1 MTLPARPLRT
11 AMLLR
16 ALLALMALM
25 ALLAGAGALAQEPM
39 AQEHEV
45 KAAYLL
51 KFPAFVEWPL
61 VEASEAPFT
70 IVLVGAER
78 VAAELRLLAQG
89 RRINGRPIQVTYA
102 PPGDPLQ
109 RAEMVFV
116 GRSAAAS
123 LDSIAGELAGQHTL
137 IVAEAQGSLA
147 QGAVLNFVLSE
158 GRVRFEVSQA
168 AAEARGLRVSSR
180 LLALATRVQPGRP

>member
-11 AMLLR
+11 EMLLR
-16 ALLALMALM
+16 TLLALLALT
-25 ALLAGAGALAQEPM
+25 ALLAGAGARAQEPA

-61 VEASEAPFT
+61 VEASQAPFT

-89 RRINGRPIQVTYA
+89 RRIHGRPIEVA
-102 PPGDPLQ
+102 FVEPGDPLP

-123 LDSIAGELAGQHTL
+123 LDAIAAQLAGQPAL
-137 IVAEAQGSLA
+137 IVGEAQGALA

-168 AAEARGLRVSSR
+168 TAEARGLRVSSR

>member
-1 MTLPARPLRT
+1 MTLPARPLRM
-11 AMLLR
+11 AALVQV
-16 ALLALMALM
+16 LLALL

-61 VEASEAPFT
+61 AEPHEEPFA
-70 IVLVGAER
+70 IALVGAER
-78 VAAELRLLAQG
+78 VAAELRLLTQG
-89 RRINGRPIQVTYA
+89 RRINGRQVEVQEVL
-102 PPGDPLQ
+102 PGEPVP

-116 GRSAAAS
+116 GRSAAAR
-123 LDSIAGELAGQHTL
+123 LGSIAEKLAGEPVLLVGESQS
-137 IVAEAQGSLA
+137 SLE

-158 GRVRFEVSQA
+158 GRVRFEVSLTA
-168 AAEARGLRVSSR
+168 ADARALRISPR
-180 LLALATRVQPGRP
+180 LLALATLVRPGRP